1 MIQVEKIIVEGN
13 EYILTPKHLRMAEEN
28 NFDKTFIRMRIRAG
42 WSLDLAVKV
51 PQGVPKCD
59 AESYL
64 KFEEL
69 DGRKRKPKKDYSK
82 PKPWLK
88 KYPQKTK
95 FGDYAQQLFKDCCG
109 SWAK

>member
-1 MIQVEKIIVEGN
+1 MLQKEKITADGN
-13 EYILTPKHLRMAEEN
+13 EYILTPQQVRMAEEN

-42 WSLDLAVKV
+42 WTLNLAVSV

-59 AESYL
+59 AEAYM

-82 PKPWLK
+82 PKPWLE
-88 KYPQKTK
+88 KYSQKTE
-95 FGDYAQQLFKDCCG
+95 FGDYVKQLFNDCYG
-109 SWAK
+109 SW

>member
-1 MIQVEKIIVEGN
+1 MLQKEKITADGN
-13 EYILTPKHLRMAEEN
+13 EYILTPQQVRMAEEN

-42 WSLDLAVKV
+42 WTLNLAVSV

-59 AESYL
+59 AEAYM

-82 PKPWLK
+82 PKPWLE
-88 KYPQKTK
+88 KYPQKTE
-95 FGDYAQQLFKDCCG
+95 FGDYAKQLFNDCCV
-109 SWAK
+109 SW

>member
-1 MIQVEKIIVEGN
+1 MLQEEKITADGN
-13 EYILTPKHLRMAEEN
+13 EYILTPQQVRMAEEN

-42 WSLDLAVKV
+42 WTLNLAVSV

-59 AESYL
+59 AEAYM

-82 PKPWLK
+82 PKPWLE
-88 KYPQKTK
+88 KYPQKTE
-95 FGDYAQQLFKDCCG
+95 FGDYAQLLFQECCG
-109 SWAK
+109 SW